1 MKRVEDNLKPFT
13 PPDAEK
19 VGEHLSRWMP
29 MPPSP
34 WVTRAPMI
42 VLIAS
47 LVLMF
52 LLSHPLAAVL
62 PWLAL
67 GGILIQGAARVRT
80 ARALEREVNGLGE
93 QAMLRRYRAALRRAW
108 LVLPKLVHHP
118 SLHGRT
124 VAALA
129 QSLDDLGAYESAI
142 AAYDHLLEGMPPH
155 GPPTMHLKI
164 SRAIASL
171 RADHLADGD
180 EALRKVRSAIDP
192 YLGSPIG
199 AAFRMA
205 QLIQDVRTHHYA
217 DALDFEPTLLDDLRP
232 LGVEA
237 GFGHALMALCCQAAQ
252 AASPRD
258 AKQQQVRAQ
267 QWWARAR
274 TLLPQG
280 TLLEEFPEL
289 RPLMAEQMTS
299 DA

>member
-1 MKRVEDNLKPFT
+1 MKRQAPNPKPFS

-19 VGEHLSRWMP
+19 VSEHLSRWAP
-29 MPPSP
+29 TPPSP
-34 WVTRAPMI
+34 WAARAPMI

-47 LVLMF
+47 LVLM
-52 LLSHPLAAVL
+52 LVLTHPLAAVL

-67 GGILIQGAARVRT
+67 GGILIQGAWRVRT
-80 ARALEREVNGLGE
+80 ARTLEREVTGLGE

-108 LVLPKLVHHP
+108 MVLPWLVHHP

-142 AAYDHLLEGMPPH
+142 AAYDHLLEGMPEQ
-155 GPPTMHLKI
+155 GPPTMHLRI
-164 SRAIASL
+164 SRAVAAL

-180 EALRKVRSAIDP
+180 ETLRKVRGAIDP

-237 GFGHALMALCCQAAQ
+237 GFGHALMALCCQAAR
-252 AASPRD
+252 SETPRD
-258 AKQQQVRAQ
+258 TERQRALAQ
-267 QWWARAR
+267 RWWQRAR
-274 TLLPQG
+274 TLLPEQ
-280 TLLEEFPEL
+280 TLLNEFPEL
-289 RPLMAEQMTS
+289 SPLKQENP
-299 DA
+299 